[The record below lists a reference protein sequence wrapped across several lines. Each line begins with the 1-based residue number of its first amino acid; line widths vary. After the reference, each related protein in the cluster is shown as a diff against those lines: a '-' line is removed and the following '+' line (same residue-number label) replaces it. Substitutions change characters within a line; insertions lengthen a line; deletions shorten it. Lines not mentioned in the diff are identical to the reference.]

1 MPNRILKESIC
12 TSENLNLLPMETVAF
27 WMFLLTATDDFGRA
41 LAKPEIIK
49 GRCFPLRPEI
59 TAEIIEV
66 RLRELQAEKLLYLY
80 EVEGRRYFQIA
91 NWERHNRLRAKA
103 PRYPGMDTTGANLLT
118 HDNTCQHVL
127 SDDRLYGIGIGIGDG
142 IEERDSK
149 ESLSVSAKKPRK
161 PTAKKAVDPKK
172 AAERQLFLHWFC
184 YAFRES
190 QGDRYRVEGA
200 KDGNILKAL
209 LSRVPVK
216 ELVAKACGMF
226 TDVNFPKSKRPSLG
240 MLSAKLN
247 DYPVHVNG
255 RLDDFRQRGL
265 LPPEGVML
273 ENWTPWKE
281 QELETA
287 SV

>member
-1 MPNRILKESIC
+1 MPNRYLKESIC
-12 TSENLNLLPMETVAF
+12 TSDNLNRLPMETVAF
-27 WMFLLTATDDFGRA
+27 WVFLLTATDDFGRA
-41 LAKPEIIK
+41 YAKPEIIK

-59 TAEIIEV
+59 TPEIIEV
-66 RLRELQAEKLLYLY
+66 RLQELQAENLLILY
-80 EVEGRRYFQIA
+80 EIEARRYLQLA
-91 NWERHNRLRAKA
+91 NWQRHNRLRAKSSK
-103 PRYPGMDTTGANLLT
+103 YPGLDTTGATMITSDSVCKQTLA
-118 HDNTCQHVL
+118 
-127 SDDRLYGIGIGIGDG
+127 DDRLTETETELK
-142 IEERDSK
+142 EETEKRDSK
-149 ESLSVSAKKPRK
+149 ESLSVSAKRPRK
-161 PTAKKAVDPKK
+161 PTAKKAVDPVKS
-172 AAERQLFLHWFC
+172 AERQLFLHWFC
-184 YAFRES
+184 HAFRES

-255 RLDDFRQRGL
+255 RLDDFRQLGL
-265 LPPEGVML
+265 LPPEGIML

-281 QELETA
+281 TEIETA
-287 SV
+287 PV

>member
-1 MPNRILKESIC
+1 
-12 TSENLNLLPMETVAF
+12 METVAY
-27 WMFLLTATDDFGRA
+27 WVFLLTMADDFGRA
-41 LAKPEIIK
+41 YAKPEIIK
-49 GRCFPLRPEI
+49 GRGFPLRDEI
-59 TAEIIEV
+59 TPEIIEV
-66 RLRELQAEKLLYLY
+66 KLRELQAENLLILY
-80 EVEGRRYFQIA
+80 EIEGRRYFQLA
-91 NWERHNRLRAKA
+91 NWERHNRLRAKSSKH
-103 PRYPGMDTTGANLLT
+103 PGLDVKGVNLLT
-118 HDNTCQHVL
+118 DESACKHML
-127 SDDRLYGIGIGIGDG
+127 SDDHLDGIGIGIGIG
-142 IEERDSK
+142 ERDSK

-161 PTAKKAVDPKK
+161 PTVKKSVDPKK

-247 DYPVHVNG
+247 DYPATING
-255 RLDDFRQRGL
+255 KLDDFRQRGL
-265 LPPEGVML
+265 LPPSGVLL
-273 ENWTPWKE
+273 EDWTPWKE
-281 QELETA
+281 QEIETA
-287 SV
+287 TV